1 MPKIRFSSGEPDTI
15 YKGSIQMSLIPM
27 QNQKQK
33 LQEDNEVQDQKRYRT
48 KKLGKRSF
56 TKQREQKRNFE
67 ESDNAQKTR
76 YQ

>member
-1 MPKIRFSSGEPDTI
+1 MPKFHFSSNEPDTI

-67 ESDNAQKTR
+67 QESVNEKYR
-76 YQ
+76 

>member
-15 YKGSIQMSLIPM
+15 YKGSIQISLIPM

-67 ESDNAQKTR
+67 QESSNEKYR
-76 YQ
+76 